1 MLIYK
6 SNNLKGSKIMTNY
19 TYIYSDYDINSDGK
33 APISVNNTVKILIPR
48 KFGGSFV
55 KAKYIGY
62 GFFKL
67 KSGKFISD
75 RYIAALLNDEDFP
88 ELLKHKFGTENAFE
102 GLNTEGQL
110 MEIGIYGA
118 DYLGDV
124 KGMIAEFP
132 VKIIKGTS
140 SMTYEECRFHIVYE
154 PDLGINYK
162 FEHLETYP
170 GFLGGYLEYME
181 YLKEVANGIKALKKR
196 NPFIEERIKLELKNK
211 HLLNYMKKISQ
222 EKPIQHKK
230 IKNIFKLIEF
240 NNQRLLKNFYVIES
254 DIVDTLNFK
263 IKKILE
269 RPGISW
275 KIIREQ
281 LLKIQEDISTL
292 AEETSKRQVN
302 DLKEKEAIKFFE
314 EIKNLKEKQD

>member
-1 MLIYK
+1 MA
-6 SNNLKGSKIMTNY
+6 SFS
-19 TYIYSDYDINSDGK
+19 YIYSDYDADPNGK
-33 APISVNNTVKILIPR
+33 ASITENDMLKILVPQ
-48 KFGGSFV
+48 KFGGGFI

-62 GFFKL
+62 GFFEL

-88 ELLKHKFGTENAFE
+88 EFLKHKFGTENAFE
-102 GLNTEGQL
+102 GLNTKGQL

-162 FEHLETYP
+162 FEHLETYS

-230 IKNIFKLIEF
+230 IKNIFNLIEF
-240 NNQRLLKNFYVIES
+240 NNQRLQKNFYVIES
-254 DIVDTLNFK
+254 DIVDRLNSK
-263 IKKILE
+263 IKKILNHSGNSE
-269 RPGISW
+269 EV
-275 KIIREQ
+275 KNQ

-292 AEETSKRQVN
+292 EKETSKRQMN
-302 DLKEKEAIKFFE
+302 ELKEKAAIKFFE